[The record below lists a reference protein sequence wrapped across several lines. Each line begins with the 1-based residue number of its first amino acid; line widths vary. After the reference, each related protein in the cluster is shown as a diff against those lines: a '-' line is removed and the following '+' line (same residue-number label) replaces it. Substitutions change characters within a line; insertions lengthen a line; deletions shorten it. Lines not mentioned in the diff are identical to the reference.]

1 MLGGFKCSISL
12 PIVVNAMYCA
22 GVPDEPAN
30 KAHML
35 TYLYIGP
42 KTKRSRPGLAGL
54 HAAPLHY
61 NVFKCVNGY
70 S

>member
-1 MLGGFKCSISL
+1 MLGGFKYSISL

-35 TYLYIGP
+35 TYLYIYVVP
-42 KTKRSRPGLAGL
+42 KTKRGRPGRPTHCTTALE
-54 HAAPLHY
+54 
-61 NVFKCVNGY
+61 CV
-70 S
+70 

>member
-22 GVPDEPAN
+22 GVPDEPVN

-35 TYLYIGP
+35 TYIFVVP
-42 KTKRSRPGLAGL
+42 KTKRGRPGRPTHCTTALE
-54 HAAPLHY
+54 
-61 NVFKCVNGY
+61 CV
-70 S
+70 